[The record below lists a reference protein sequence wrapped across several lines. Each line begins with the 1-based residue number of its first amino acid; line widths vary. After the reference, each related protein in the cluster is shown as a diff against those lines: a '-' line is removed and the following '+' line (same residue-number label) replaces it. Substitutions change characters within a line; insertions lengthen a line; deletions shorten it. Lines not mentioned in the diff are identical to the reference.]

1 MPLFSFLV
9 APQTNKLSTIMG
21 LRHSLGF
28 LTSLLTFLLSLLLF
42 SLPPSSLSTREDDAR
57 SPLTPRERYRQDFHV
72 MKPRP
77 WPYPSDDDH
86 LIHDSERR
94 RMRRRRGGGAKRKP
108 GYADLGATTFSAMLP
123 RGFVPPSDSSWCH
136 NGAPDSINIYCDHK
150 STTRP

>member
-1 MPLFSFLV
+1 
-9 APQTNKLSTIMG
+9 MG

-77 WPYPSDDDH
+77 WPYPSDD
-86 LIHDSERR
+86 ER
-94 RMRRRRGGGAKRKP
+94 RMRRRRRGGAKRKP

-150 STTRP
+150 STARP